1 MSGLEFILPALA
13 LAGTATTTV
22 LGMGAAAQEQQAR
35 ENQQRAAEQQAKLD
49 YERKIAEASAR
60 GNMADRAAKAKLAEA
75 EAKTIGATGE
85 GLGAAHRGVLQA
97 MLGDERDKYGVQ
109 AAQMNEDKKFMLK
122 TGKIARSDARS
133 AFRTAQL
140 ARGAGGLAKLLGGAS
155 DMNLGGGGSSLSPN
169 TSEFWLQNQ
178 RVKYGSGSNYS

>member
-13 LAGTATTTV
+13 LAGSATSTV

-60 GNMADRAAKAKLAEA
+60 GNMADRAAKAKMAEA

-85 GLGAAHRGVLQA
+85 GLNVASRGVLQA
-97 MLGDERDKYGVQ
+97 LFNDERDKESDL
-109 AAQMNEDKKFMLK
+109 ARTLNEDKQFMLK
-122 TGKIARSDARS
+122 TGKIARRDARS
-133 AFRTAQL
+133 AFKTAQL
-140 ARGAGGLAKLLGGAS
+140 GRAAGGLASLIGGAR
-155 DMNLGGGGSSLSPN
+155 DMNLGGSSSLP
-169 TSEFWLQNQ
+169 
-178 RVKYGSGSNYS
+178 SNDPRSWKTTTTYS

>member
-49 YERKIAEASAR
+49 YERKIA
-60 GNMADRAAKAKLAEA
+60 
-75 EAKTIGATGE
+75 
-85 GLGAAHRGVLQA
+85 
-97 MLGDERDKYGVQ
+97 
-109 AAQMNEDKKFMLK
+109 
-122 TGKIARSDARS
+122 RSDARS

-140 ARGAGGLAKLLGGAS
+140 ARGAGGMAKLLGGLG
-155 DMNLGGGGSSLSPN
+155 DMNVGGGGSSLSPN

>member
-35 ENQQRAAEQQAKLD
+35 ENQQRAAEAQAKLD

-85 GLGAAHRGVLQA
+85 GLGSAHRGVLKA
-97 MLGDERDKYGVQ
+97 MLGDEREKYGDQ
-109 AAQMNEDKKFMLK
+109 ARQMHEDKQFMLK
-122 TGKIARSDARS
+122 TGKIARSDARKS
-133 AFRTAQL
+133 FQAAQI
-140 ARGAGGLAKLLGGAS
+140 ARGAGGLASLIGGAR
-155 DMNLGGGGSSLSPN
+155 DMNLGG
-169 TSEFWLQNQ
+169 
-178 RVKYGSGSNYS
+178 SGSLPSTDPRSWKTTVYR